1 MRWSAHALKNL
12 TDREIPRAEA
22 EAALA
27 NPEMSTPGRPGRRFL
42 MRRFFDTS
50 LHQEMLVRVLIE
62 EGSLEDVVVTVYKTS
77 KIGKHMRE
85 AGP

>member
-27 NPEMSTPGRPGRRFL
+27 NPEMSTPSRPGRRFL
-42 MRRFFDTS
+42 MRRYFDS
-50 LHQEMLVRVLIE
+50 NLEQEMLVRLLVE
-62 EGSLEDVVVTVYKTS
+62 ESPLEDVVVTVYKTS
-77 KIGKHMRE
+77 KISKYMKG
-85 AGP
+85 AGS